1 MKKVSLL
8 GVVLLSTALSLSS
21 CNNKLKAELETVN
34 TELMKGHDDVMPK
47 TMQIASV
54 KKDLL
59 AAAETSNDSLKNQAL
74 EISTSLQKA
83 EDDMYLWMDN
93 FGKAMNDV
101 KNEEEKLKLYKEL
114 NTEIKNITTLTDE
127 SIAKAKA
134 YVVTNSTVK

>member
-1 MKKVSLL
+1 
-8 GVVLLSTALSLSS
+8 
-21 CNNKLKAELETVN
+21 
-34 TELMKGHDDVMPK
+34 MKGHDYVMPK

-134 YVVTNSTVK
+134 YVATNSTVK

>member
-21 CNNKLKAELETVN
+21 CNNKLKAELKTVN

-114 NTEIKNITTLTDE
+114 NAEIKNITTLTDE

-134 YVVTNSTVK
+134 YVATNSTVK

>member
-1 MKKVSLL
+1 MKKVNLL

-114 NTEIKNITTLTDE
+114 NSEIKNITTLTDE

-134 YVVTNSTVK
+134 YVATNSTVK

>member
-1 MKKVSLL
+1 MKKVNLL

-34 TELMKGHDDVMPK
+34 TELMKGHYDVMPK

-134 YVVTNSTVK
+134 YVATNSTVK

>member
-1 MKKVSLL
+1 MKYSGDLSKAGVFIKSLTQKIESLL
-8 GVVLLSTALSLSS
+8 FI
-21 CNNKLKAELETVN
+21 
-34 TELMKGHDDVMPK
+34 DD
-47 TMQIASV
+47 S
-54 KKDLL
+54 
-59 AAAETSNDSLKNQAL
+59 TSNDSLKNQAL

-127 SIAKAKA
+127 SIAKL
-134 YVVTNSTVK
+134 SLIHI

>member
-8 GVVLLSTALSLSS
+8 GVVLLSTALSFTS

-134 YVVTNSTVK
+134 YVATNSTVK

>member
-1 MKKVSLL
+1 MKKVNLL

-134 YVVTNSTVK
+134 YVATNSTVK

>member
-8 GVVLLSTALSLSS
+8 GVVLLSTALNFTS

-34 TELMKGHDDVMPK
+34 TELMKGHDYVMPK

-134 YVVTNSTVK
+134 YVATNSTVK

>member
-1 MKKVSLL
+1 
-8 GVVLLSTALSLSS
+8 LSFTS

-134 YVVTNSTVK
+134 YVATNSTVK

>member
-1 MKKVSLL
+1 MKKVNLL

-21 CNNKLKAELETVN
+21 CNNKLKAELESVN

-134 YVVTNSTVK
+134 YVATNSTVK